1 MNWIAL
7 RTKILDLQ
15 ITGTYTLPNGDTL
28 PAISIDTKQ
37 FPPAGATVEGLEVVI
52 IPATKIE
59 RTQYLGRGILN
70 YEGECLIRQFNPVN
84 DTLEAIKKLS
94 PLFNRI
100 RVSPRVF
107 PSTGFAEIETVTIT
121 FEYFDGDD

>member
-1 MNWIAL
+1 MNWITL
-7 RTKILDLQ
+7 RTQILDLQ
-15 ITGTYTLPNGDTL
+15 IVGLYTLPNGDTL
-28 PAISIDTKQ
+28 PAISIDTKL
-37 FPPAGATVEGLEVVI
+37 FPPAGATVEGLEVVV
-52 IPATKIE
+52 IPATRIE

-84 DTLEAIKKLS
+84 DTLDAIQKLS

-100 RVSPRVF
+100 RVAPRVF

-121 FEYFDGDD
+121 FEYFGEHD